1 MYSLVL
7 ASVYNMSHGMMVNG
21 WSTVF

>member
-21 WSTVF
+21 WSSVF